1 MTTQK
6 TSPIKAS
13 SKNKNENGIIIW
25 KGELVMVP
33 GVTQRL
39 VILEKQ
45 LIEQKQKLF
54 EKVFISENDDTYQW

>member
-1 MTTQK
+1 
-6 TSPIKAS
+6 
-13 SKNKNENGIIIW
+13 
-25 KGELVMVP
+25 MVP

-54 EKVFISENDDTYQW
+54 EKVFRSENDDIYQ